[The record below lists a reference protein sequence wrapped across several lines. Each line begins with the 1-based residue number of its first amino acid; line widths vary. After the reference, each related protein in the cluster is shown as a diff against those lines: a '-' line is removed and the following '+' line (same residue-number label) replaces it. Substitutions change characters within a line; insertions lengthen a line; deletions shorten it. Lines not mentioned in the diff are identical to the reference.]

1 MKKSFEENLKNYL
14 NEIKMSNYQIL
25 LGGPGGIPKEEI
37 KVFNDK
43 VSSKQIRLKKQLDDT
58 TNRIDAAID
67 YILGISS
74 VGWEFLGCAFIILSA
89 IVQSS
94 KSIKST

>member
-1 MKKSFEENLKNYL
+1 MSDFLL
-14 NEIKMSNYQIL
+14 SNYQIL
-25 LGGPGGIPKEEI
+25 LGGPGAIPEEEI

-43 VSSKQIRLKKQLDDT
+43 LSSKQISLKKQLDDT
-58 TNRIDAAID
+58 TNRLDAAID

-74 VGWEFLGCAFIILSA
+74 VGWEFLGYAFIILSA

-94 KSIKST
+94 KSIKSS

>member
-1 MKKSFEENLKNYL
+1 
-14 NEIKMSNYQIL
+14 MSSYQIL
-25 LGGPGGIPKEEI
+25 LGGPGGIPEEEI

-43 VSSKQIRLKKQLDDT
+43 VCSKQISLKKQLDDT
-58 TNRIDAAID
+58 TNRLDAAID

-74 VGWEFLGCAFIILSA
+74 IGWEFLGCAFFIFSA

-94 KSIKST
+94 KSIKSS